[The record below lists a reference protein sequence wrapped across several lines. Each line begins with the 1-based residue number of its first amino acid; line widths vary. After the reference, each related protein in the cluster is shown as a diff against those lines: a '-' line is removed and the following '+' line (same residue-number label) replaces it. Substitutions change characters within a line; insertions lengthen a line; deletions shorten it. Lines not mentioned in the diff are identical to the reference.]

1 MKDWTTFNLKY
12 LAIPF
17 TMLVFGMVIGFG
29 LSESKKK
36 PTKKY
41 PIEVSCYWETGQASH
56 YPTMEADS
64 VKGDTIYKD
73 GLGIVNKN
81 IKNVKFK

>member
-1 MKDWTTFNLKY
+1 MKNENY
-12 LAIPF
+12 LIAAIFF
-17 TMLVFGMVIGFG
+17 TLGIIGG
-29 LSESKKK
+29 LLYPIFPTK

-41 PIEVSCYWETGQASH
+41 PIKVSCYWETNQTSS
-56 YPTMEADS
+56 YPTMDADS

-81 IKNVKFK
+81 IKNVSFK